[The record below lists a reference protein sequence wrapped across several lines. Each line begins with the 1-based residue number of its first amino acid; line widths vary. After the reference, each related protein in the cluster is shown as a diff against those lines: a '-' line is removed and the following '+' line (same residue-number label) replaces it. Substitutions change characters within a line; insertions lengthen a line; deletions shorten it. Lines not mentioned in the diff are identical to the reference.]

1 MSSVAV
7 NIDKN
12 VKILFVRMI
21 GSNSLGMRTINGEA
35 FFNKFLTWLI
45 ENQKRFNIQ
54 SVVIP
59 QWHHNLRQDVSNYCP
74 IIPFTEKAIN
84 SLRNLGVPIFLP
96 ERHGSDYLTIDWPA
110 CISTAISIGA
120 TMPTKEVAIYSNFDA
135 KLVDFFALGST
146 RANNPNG
153 VIQNI
158 TGTSASAVTAATIWA
173 QFRESIQAGTSMKFK
188 PCLKNI
194 L

>member
-1 MSSVAV
+1 
-7 NIDKN
+7 
-12 VKILFVRMI
+12 
-21 GSNSLGMRTINGEA
+21 
-35 FFNKFLTWLI
+35 
-45 ENQKRFNIQ
+45 
-54 SVVIP
+54 
-59 QWHHNLRQDVSNYCP
+59 
-74 IIPFTEKAIN
+74 
-84 SLRNLGVPIFLP
+84 
-96 ERHGSDYLTIDWPA
+96 
-110 CISTAISIGA
+110 
-120 TMPTKEVAIYSNFDA
+120 MPTKEVAIYSNFDA